1 MNPALIVMAILGCAD
16 GGDQCQTVRVEQT
29 QYASVAECNAAAE
42 VTLGRYAGLTYPVV
56 AVRCQ
61 KATGPTLVQASLS
74 PAG

>member
-29 QYASVAECNAAAE
+29 RYVSVAECNAAAE
-42 VTLGRYAGLTYPVV
+42 ATLGRYSGLTYPVV
-56 AVRCQ
+56 AVQCQ
-61 KATGPTLVQASLS
+61 KASGPQFVAVTTQ